1 MSVPA
6 YPRLAGTLVPV
17 FALRHEDDF
26 GIGDTRAVREA
37 ISFHAEHK
45 LGLLQVLPINET
57 GADNSPYNAI
67 SSVALDPLYLTL
79 TPALIPGLTRE
90 ALEELF
96 PESLKKELQSGPVQY
111 QRVKLL
117 KLEVLSRAYIEFE
130 AADLQE
136 GTDDAYDFQA
146 FVENNMGW
154 LPGYTL
160 FRTLLNEY
168 GGNALW
174 HDWAPEHQD
183 LAKAET
189 WLADCADK
197 EELVRY
203 RQFTAY
209 VQWVAWKQWTDVR
222 AWADRHGIRLIGDI
236 PFGVSKYS
244 ADVWSEREL
253 FDLGWSGGAP
263 PEPFFTSGEFVRR
276 WGQNWGI
283 PLYRW
288 DEHRAQDFFWWKQ
301 RIGATSRIFHG
312 FRIDHVLGFFR
323 IYGFPWDPQRD
334 HEFTSLTLTEAK
346 EKTGGREPH
355 FMPRPDEPSELGEQ
369 NCAEGEVL
377 LRMIQQAAGSATVVA
392 EDLGMVPKYVPKLLQ
407 KLGIPGFSIPH
418 FSVDPEL
425 REYIRKGDFP
435 EIGIATWG
443 SHDHAPLIAWY
454 HDLTRR
460 WRGPDGHEAWL
471 ELQRL
476 MRFLGENEHEPPDT
490 MNEKLHEAFL
500 RTLLEARSCWT
511 IFTIADIFGLDLRF
525 NQPGTA
531 TDDNWSQRLDR
542 PLAAYDK
549 DPALSGKLRFL
560 REEIE
565 KTGRVPLAKEKN

>member
-1 MSVPA
+1 MSSHA
-6 YPRLAGTLVPV
+6 YPRLAGTLIPV

-45 LGLLQVLPINET
+45 LGLLQVLPVNET

-79 TPALIPGLTRE
+79 TPALVPGLTRD

-111 QRVKLL
+111 HRVKLL
-117 KLEVLSRAYIEFE
+117 KLEILSRAYIEFE

-197 EELVRY
+197 DELVRY

-209 VQWVAWKQWTDVR
+209 VQWVAWKQWTEVR

-253 FDLGWSGGAP
+253 FDLEWSGGAP
-263 PEPFFTSGEFVRR
+263 PEPSL
-276 WGQNWGI
+276 
-283 PLYRW
+283 P
-288 DEHRAQDFFWWKQ
+288 RANLS
-301 RIGATSRIFHG
+301 A
-312 FRIDHVLGFFR
+312 
-323 IYGFPWDPQRD
+323 
-334 HEFTSLTLTEAK
+334 A
-346 EKTGGREPH
+346 GGRTGA
-355 FMPRPDEPSELGEQ
+355 FRFTAGTSTGRRISSGGSS
-369 NCAEGEVL
+369 ASA
-377 LRMIQQAAGSATVVA
+377 RRAGSSTAFASTMCSASSVFTAFRGNRSAT
-392 EDLGMVPKYVPKLLQ
+392 PN
-407 KLGIPGFSIPH
+407 S
-418 FSVDPEL
+418 
-425 REYIRKGDFP
+425 
-435 EIGIATWG
+435 
-443 SHDHAPLIAWY
+443 PLS
-454 HDLTRR
+454 
-460 WRGPDGHEAWL
+460 P
-471 ELQRL
+471 
-476 MRFLGENEHEPPDT
+476 
-490 MNEKLHEAFL
+490 
-500 RTLLEARSCWT
+500 
-511 IFTIADIFGLDLRF
+511 
-525 NQPGTA
+525 
-531 TDDNWSQRLDR
+531 
-542 PLAAYDK
+542 
-549 DPALSGKLRFL
+549 
-560 REEIE
+560 
-565 KTGRVPLAKEKN
+565 